1 MQSYILY
8 CMQMNT
14 IRPLVNMKAEGY
26 FIVFTVIIRY
36 DRKSEYIDRVINDFT
51 DFKIKFS
58 HWEPSVYKHG
68 RNL

>member
-1 MQSYILY
+1 
-8 CMQMNT
+8 MQMNT

-58 HWEPSVYKHG
+58 H
-68 RNL
+68 